1 MIQRKALKYV
11 VCCLTASVVLLGCS
25 SKYKPVEVY
34 TSSQEENQEM
44 GESGQTQ
51 PEQPSIEETEKEG
64 EESSGGKRDGR
75 WRTRERE
82 DVGAVAA
89 GIYRLS
95 GQRIG

>member
-44 GESGQTQ
+44 GESGQT
-51 PEQPSIEETEKEG
+51 
-64 EESSGGKRDGR
+64 
-75 WRTRERE
+75 
-82 DVGAVAA
+82 
-89 GIYRLS
+89 
-95 GQRIG
+95 